1 MDGGPGYVGPAD
13 APDRYELVQRRAA
26 GGEGEVWLARERHGA
41 DSFSYAVKLI
51 RLDDD
56 SAADRQLEELRL
68 QAALLTHLEHPALVK
83 VKEVFVGAPPHPAGH
98 QPDAA
103 GRRLY
108 FVMKWIEGPSLQTAL
123 ERGDVRGL
131 DVLAPLQQVAEAIDY
146 LHSGRDTNAAPVLH
160 RDIKPANILLAP
172 DGRVYLVDFGLVR
185 LRSTDRT
192 SRIFGTAPFMAPESL
207 ARGEYTPA
215 TDRFTLG
222 ATVYYAITG
231 NPPLPGDPAGMVQR
245 LTAALG
251 PGQDRQVRGIVAMLA
266 VQPEAR
272 PASAAAWIRALRTAP
287 PETSVGSGVPGAAGP
302 EGIPGSSAGSA
313 LPETS
318 FGPAPPVS
326 PAAAPASPGYPMP
339 PGSIG
344 GTRPTSP
351 PPGYPMPPGSTGGT
365 RPVSSPPPPP
375 SGYPMPPSSPGGP
388 RLSPAVGGFLSTPP
402 PQKRGSKAPLI
413 VVGVLLFSLVACCVG
428 IYQASPDGDLF
439 GTGPGATPTR
449 SYDKSKPPP
458 PVTALQP
465 ALVTA
470 ADITAVLKARREVIR
485 PRDADDILQGGLSAL
500 SLCSDGRVT
509 ANAIGA
515 SETNGFDVNTG
526 SYPNVGSAVAG
537 FYADEANVF
546 FDAVRTKA
554 AGCEKWSEMQVP
566 KLGDEALGV
575 FADTGQYYDIAIV
588 FVRRGQVVIEV
599 VVEGKGGYQSDAI
612 QLATAMA
619 KRLPKGGA

>member
-13 APDRYELVQRRAA
+13 APDRYELVQRHAA

-146 LHSGRDTNAAPVLH
+146 LHSGRDTSAAPVLH

-272 PASAAAWIRALRTAP
+272 PASAAAWVRALRTAP
-287 PETSVGSGVPGAAGP
+287 PETSVGSGVPGGGAVG
-302 EGIPGSSAGSA
+302 PGSSAGSV

-339 PGSIG
+339 PGSTG
-344 GTRPTSP
+344 GVRPTSP
-351 PPGYPMPPGSTGGT
+351 PPPSGYPMPSGPSGGT
-365 RPVSSPPPPP
+365 GPVSSPPP

-388 RLSPAVGGFLSTPP
+388 RLSPAAGGFLSTPP
-402 PQKRGSKAPLI
+402 PRKKRSKAPLI

-439 GTGPGATPTR
+439 GAGPGATPTR
-449 SYDKSKPPP
+449 SYDRSKPPP
-458 PVTALQP
+458 PITALQP

-485 PRDADDILQGGLSAL
+485 PRDADDSLQGGLAAL
-500 SLCSDGRVT
+500 NLCSGGRVT
-509 ANAIGA
+509 TNAIGA

-526 SYPNVGSAVAG
+526 SYPNVDSAVAG
-537 FYADEANVF
+537 FYADEADAF

-554 AGCEKWSEMQVP
+554 AGCERWSEMQVP
-566 KLGDEALGV
+566 KLGDEALGI
-575 FADTGQYYDIAIV
+575 FTDTGQYYDIAIV

-599 VVEGKGGYQSDAI
+599 AVKGRGRYQSDAI

>member
-1 MDGGPGYVGPAD
+1 MDGGLGYVGPVD
-13 APDRYELVQRRAA
+13 APDRYELVERRAA

-41 DSFSYAVKLI
+41 VSFSYAVKLI

-56 SAADRQLEELRL
+56 SATDRQLEELRL

-146 LHSGRDTNAAPVLH
+146 LHSGRDTNGAPVLH

-207 ARGEYTPA
+207 VRGEYTPA

-231 NPPLPGDPAGMVQR
+231 DAPLPGDPEGMVRR
-245 LTAALG
+245 LITALG
-251 PGQDRQVRGIVAMLA
+251 PGQDRQVRGIVTMLA

-272 PASAAAWIRALRTAP
+272 PASAAAWVRALRTAP
-287 PETSVGSGVPGAAGP
+287 PETSVGSR
-302 EGIPGSSAGSA
+302 

-318 FGPAPPVS
+318 FGPTPPVS

-339 PGSIG
+339 PGSTG
-344 GTRPTSP
+344 DVRPTSP
-351 PPGYPMPPGSTGGT
+351 PPPPPQGYPMPPASTGGT

-388 RLSPAVGGFLSTPP
+388 RLSSAAGGFLSTPP
-402 PQKRGSKAPLI
+402 PKKKGSKAPLI

-439 GTGPGATPTR
+439 GAGPGTTPTR
-449 SYDKSKPPP
+449 SYDRSKPPP

-485 PRDADDILQGGLSAL
+485 PRDADDSLQGGLAAL
-500 SLCSDGRVT
+500 NLCTDGRVT

-526 SYPNVGSAVAG
+526 SYPNVNSAVAG
-537 FYADEANVF
+537 FYADEADAF

-554 AGCEKWSEMQVP
+554 AGCERWSEMQVP
-566 KLGDEALGV
+566 KLGDEALGI
-575 FADTGQYYDIAIV
+575 FNDAGQYYDLAIV

-599 VVEGKGGYQSDAI
+599 AVEGRSRYQSDAI
-612 QLATAMA
+612 GLATAMA